1 MQLRKSEYLN
11 NTKKT
16 PPEKKESD
24 LFQQKIFK
32 KKEFVNKKNSIG
44 EKKKK
49 EIIEA
54 KKKELKKSS
63 GNMTQ
68 ITVINKSNLSLQEEK
83 INSDKERHSDI
94 KKDVQMVKKNIE
106 NKIKKNELAKIREEE
121 IKNRKFSY
129 FKEKSIDPQID
140 EDKTKLFYDENVLKK
155 SFLKNDQLN
164 VRITSKENKKKLPRK
179 NTISDENK
187 MTDQNEGGLVTALNS
202 SSSVMEI
209 KEFKFNEKRET
220 LSYNEQEIKLGIKQ
234 KKRIIEFITTIVDDP
249 VKIVIS
255 STFPQDLNQSNKER
269 KKLKTRA
276 LNLRIF

>member
-1 MQLRKSEYLN
+1 MEKKLIEKKKIEAKRRLAEQKKIKEELKRKEMKLRKAEYLN

-16 PPEKKESD
+16 PPEREESD

-32 KKEFVNKKNSIG
+32 KEFVNKKKLNG
-44 EKKKK
+44 RKEKK

-83 INSDKERHSDI
+83 IKSDKELHSDI

-164 VRITSKENKKKLPRK
+164 VRITSKENKKEA
-179 NTISDENK
+179 S
-187 MTDQNEGGLVTALNS
+187 
-202 SSSVMEI
+202 
-209 KEFKFNEKRET
+209 
-220 LSYNEQEIKLGIKQ
+220 
-234 KKRIIEFITTIVDDP
+234 KK
-249 VKIVIS
+249 KYH
-255 STFPQDLNQSNKER
+255 K
-269 KKLKTRA
+269 
-276 LNLRIF
+276 